1 MGRRKSLRNLR
12 IIACNSN
19 AAFHRGSTAIRG
31 GSWLIDS
38 GGRICALQ
46 HSGTKARPPEV
57 DPRIGG
63 RAGRRGP
70 CQKRADPKGNAGN
83 RGSFLNIP
91 YLEMRSAASGTRRP
105 RQYVRSDPRIGCP
118 TNLDSEPCRQQPA
131 ARLASIIAS
140 NWREGH
146 SRQRQRW
153 ITSSPTWEERSVY
166 RGDQW
171 MISRIKCLPGDY
183 VPKERV

>member
-1 MGRRKSLRNLR
+1 VGRRKSLRNLR

-19 AAFHRGSTAIRG
+19 AAFHRDSTAIRG

-105 RQYVRSDPRIGCP
+105 RQYVRSDPRIGLSDEAAC
-118 TNLDSEPCRQQPA
+118 LDGSCASTAADPGHPRRPPQARRRRRTEPDHSACRNA
-131 ARLASIIAS
+131 A
-140 NWREGH
+140 H
-146 SRQRQRW
+146 
-153 ITSSPTWEERSVY
+153 
-166 RGDQW
+166 
-171 MISRIKCLPGDY
+171 
-183 VPKERV
+183 